1 MVGRL
6 CVGTKR
12 IVVSM
17 WARVEVSGGGGLRVW
32 GRWQGTDGG
41 LRLCIRVWR
50 RGNGDREVWGRD
62 GKATTCG
69 VKREVTVRLV

>member
-6 CVGTKR
+6 CVGTVR
-12 IVVSM
+12 IVVSG
-17 WARVEVSGGGGLRVW
+17 WVRVGVSGGGGLRVC
-32 GRWQGTDGG
+32 GRWQGADGG
-41 LRLCIRVWR
+41 LRLCVREWR
-50 RGNGDREVWGRD
+50 RGNGGREVCGRD